1 MFTKLSSPFPF
12 NPISVNRTT
21 WWCSLSWH
29 QDEIQSLFI
38 LVGLINNLTAI
49 LQVTFCTSELFQSS
63 LLLFPHCINIY
74 FGLPRWLR
82 CSRTIYKEEFM
93 PWQDVPTGL
102 FFLHARLRAK
112 ISTQIN
118 ERSNWE
124 PPVFPQ
130 HSSLCWNCGEGDRG
144 DDISQSEGL
153 CKEKSQS
160 PSITPKLAQHQ
171 GTQSPSAAQMWENE
185 KGDTNKNSTCHSPS
199 LQCPKP
205 GWTGIGDL
213 GW

>member
-1 MFTKLSSPFPF
+1 MFTKFSSPFPF
-12 NPISVNRTT
+12 NPVSVNRTT

-38 LVGLINNLTAI
+38 LVGLINNLTAL

-63 LLLFPHCINIY
+63 LLLFPHCMNIY

-130 HSSLCWNCGEGDRG
+130 HSSLCWNCGEGDGGVTSAKVRG
-144 DDISQSEGL
+144 
-153 CKEKSQS
+153 CARRN
-160 PSITPKLAQHQ
+160 PKAR
-171 GTQSPSAAQMWENE
+171 
-185 KGDTNKNSTCHSPS
+185 PS
-199 LQCPKP
+199 LPNSHSTKEFRAPEQLKCGKMRGGTPIKIPFVTAHPWKCPKP